1 MAVTTVATPIDKIL
15 TDLNAGWYNTVT
27 AAMRL
32 DQATFVLAQGGLG
45 LSDADSSGLFVMSDS
60 VPPSASVAMFE
71 PAGTSKFSSAYS
83 LLLSALLPETDPDA
97 LRNALGDHYAAWT
110 QYRQQYYSD
119 PTKVTDPQL
128 TVFTAW
134 ANAFLDPGPAARAIA
149 AFQQAANTPL
159 IHAFNALADA
169 GNKQKFVRSDGSTY
183 DLYTYT
189 ATADGARRAINQGP
203 AAQIH
208 YDSTTADTTLH
219 YKTEYGASSGWL
231 SVFGSSSSLVELNQ
245 KAASSSFTVDGT
257 IGHYATLPASQ
268 GGWFTS
274 AEYNRAYNGKG
285 DNRIW
290 DSGSSAGSWDSF
302 FSQPNGS
309 LARRVN
315 AVVLVSDYKI
325 TVTSKAS
332 YSQSDFQQIQAHSSG
347 GFWPFPHSSS
357 SITSTRQYQL
367 NADGTLSVTIS
378 LPAGDIEIWGVN
390 VLQAPA

>member
-1 MAVTTVATPIDKIL
+1 MAVSTVAQPIDKIL
-15 TDLNAGWYNTVT
+15 TDLNAGWYNAIT

-32 DQATFVLAQGGLG
+32 DQSTFVLAQGGLG
-45 LSDADSSGLFVMSDS
+45 MSDADSSGLFVMSDS
-60 VPPSASVAMFE
+60 VPPSAAVAMFE

-83 LLLSALLPETDPDA
+83 LLLSALLPEANPDA

-119 PTKVTDPQL
+119 PSKITDPQL
-128 TVFTAW
+128 TVFTNW

-149 AFQQAANTPL
+149 AFQQSANTPL
-159 IHAFNALADA
+159 VHAFNALADA
-169 GNKQKFVRSDGSTY
+169 KNKQTFVRSDGTTY
-183 DLYTYT
+183 SLYTYT
-189 ATADGARRAINQGP
+189 ATVDAARRAINQGP
-203 AAQIH
+203 AAQIN
-208 YDSTTADTTLH
+208 YDSATADTTLH
-219 YKTEYGASSGWL
+219 HVTEYGASKGWL
-231 SVFGSSSSLVELNQ
+231 SIFGSSSSLVELN
-245 KAASSSFTVDGT
+245 KKAAASSFVINGTV
-257 IGHYATLPASQ
+257 GHYATLPTSP

-274 AEYNRAYNGKG
+274 AEYSRAYNGKG

-302 FSQPNGS
+302 FAQPNGS

-315 AVVLVSDYKI
+315 ALVLVSDYKI
-325 TVTSKAS
+325 TVTSTAS
-332 YSQSDFQQIQAHSSG
+332 YSQSEFQQIQAHSSS

-367 NADGTLSVTIS
+367 NANGTLSVTFS
-378 LPAGDIEIWGVN
+378 LPSGDVEIWGVN